1 MADVPHAAP
10 ASSAWAGTLRSL
22 RMVGVGI
29 GAGVIVA
36 AVVGG
41 AGGRIVMRILFL
53 ANDSTKGDIT
63 ENGNRVG
70 VITLGGT
77 TSLIFFTALFLGIPA
92 GLGYV
97 LARRWLPG
105 RWVSRGLVYGAF
117 LLCVFAGGSIDADN
131 VDFRIFGPAGL
142 GIVLFG
148 LLPFA
153 FGVALA
159 WLADRWDS
167 YVPGI
172 FRGLVATVTGYVVL
186 AGLSLFGAARLAGD
200 ISELL

>member
-1 MADVPHAAP
+1 MVMLAASMAAA
-10 ASSAWAGTLRSL
+10 AIRVLR
-22 RMVGVGI
+22 VAGVGI
-29 GAGVIVA
+29 GTGVLVAG
-36 AVVGG
+36 VVGG
-41 AGGRIVMRILFL
+41 IGGRIVMRILFI

-105 RWVSRGLVYGAF
+105 RWLSRGLVYGAF

-131 VDFRIFGPAGL
+131 VDFRFLGPTGL

-172 FRGLVATVTGYVVL
+172 FRGLAATVTGYVVL
-186 AGLSLFGAARLAGD
+186 AGLSILGAVRLAGD